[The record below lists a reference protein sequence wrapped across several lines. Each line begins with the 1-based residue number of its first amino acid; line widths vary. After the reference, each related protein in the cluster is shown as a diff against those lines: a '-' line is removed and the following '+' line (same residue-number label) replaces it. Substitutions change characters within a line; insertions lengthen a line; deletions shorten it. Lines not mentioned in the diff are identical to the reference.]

1 MSVLNPPKAS
11 IWITVRYVFYAQHW
25 DLESCAGGEERLLKL
40 KLSLSTKENNNSVT
54 L

>member
-25 DLESCAGGEERLLKL
+25 DLESCAGGEEEEK
-40 KLSLSTKENNNSVT
+40 KENT
-54 L
+54 PL